1 MVSIINIC
9 CALFLLKG
17 RFLFLKCLVKVFIN
31 KFYFIAGLKNE
42 EKLVTWTTK
51 STKLLIS
58 LRRQKAD
65 LLDKGKVR
73 KKVAWDKV
81 AELLTMSMHR
91 DTLNIETIRYLTA
104 GSQGPIQSELSVFLL
119 QWATGQ
125 MHFPSEYAHLV
136 LTIEQVVQMS
146 RMTSGNGSCS
156 HRNDS
161 EEQ

>member
-9 CALFLLKG
+9 CALFWLKG

-58 LRRQKAD
+58 LRREKAG
-65 LLDKGKVR
+65 LFDKGKVR

-81 AELLTMSMHR
+81 AELLTMPMHR
-91 DTLNIETIRYLTA
+91 DTLDIETIRYLTA
-104 GSQGPIQSELSVFLL
+104 GLLVRKGPYSQSYLFSCFNGLPGKCISLRN
-119 QWATGQ
+119 
-125 MHFPSEYAHLV
+125 M
-136 LTIEQVVQMS
+136 LTW
-146 RMTSGNGSCS
+146 C
-156 HRNDS
+156 
-161 EEQ
+161 